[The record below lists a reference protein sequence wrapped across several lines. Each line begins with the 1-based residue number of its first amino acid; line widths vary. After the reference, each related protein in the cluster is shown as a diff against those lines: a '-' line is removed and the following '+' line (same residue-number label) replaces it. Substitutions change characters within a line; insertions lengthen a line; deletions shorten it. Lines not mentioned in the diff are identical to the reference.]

1 MTDQS
6 DILRVGLA
14 QIVPEWLDREG
25 TVKKIAEYTGQ
36 AADGGCKLVA
46 FGEAIIPGYPF
57 WSELTGGAVFNSPVQ
72 KELFA
77 WYAKQAVHIPSGHLD
92 IICRVARDRQ
102 IHVITGTIERAED
115 RGGHS
120 LYCSL
125 VYIDDAGEIRNVHRK
140 LCPTYEERLNW
151 SPGDGYGLRTFPLG
165 NFTLGALNCWENWMP
180 LSRSAL
186 YGMGEDLHVAI
197 WPGSRRNT
205 EDITRF
211 MALEG
216 RSYVLSVSAVMRK
229 SDLPADIPHAADIA
243 AGSPE
248 ELTDGG
254 SCIAGPDGKW
264 VIEPFTGGEALL
276 TADLDYNLV
285 RMERQNFDAAGHY
298 SRPDVTR
305 LIVNRKRQG
314 IVEVSE

>member
-1 MTDQS
+1 MKNSS
-6 DILRVGLA
+6 DHLRVGLA
-14 QIVPEWLDREG
+14 QIVPAWMDRDN
-25 TVKKIAEYTGQ
+25 TVKKVAAYVAK
-36 AADGGCKLVA
+36 AADEGCSLVA

-77 WYAKQAVHIPSGHLD
+77 EYSRQAVHIPSGHLEPV
-92 IICRVARDRQ
+92 CAAARDKK
-102 IHVITGTIERAED
+102 IHVITGTVERAED

-125 VYIDDAGEIRNVHRK
+125 VYIDDSGTIRNVHRK

-151 SPGDGYGLRTFPLG
+151 SPGDGHGLRTFPVG
-165 NFTLGALNCWENWMP
+165 AFTLGGLNCWENWMP

-216 RSYVLSVSAVMRK
+216 RSYVLSVSALMGRK
-229 SDLPADIPHAADIA
+229 DLPGDIPHAEAITDN
-243 AGSPE
+243 SPE

-254 SCIAGPDGKW
+254 SCLAGPDGKW

-276 TADLDYNLV
+276 TADLDHSKV
-285 RMERQNFDAAGHY
+285 RMERQNFDPAGHY

-305 LIVNRKRQG
+305 LTVNRKRHG
-314 IVEVSE
+314 IVKFED